1 MLLAAASALVRVIA
15 VVMLAPVLQG
25 AAAPAA
31 CTFHPAREG
40 WRGGCGRVFDGAPVF
55 TLAPAAAVRTGAWR
69 ADAAP
74 IAVWAGIMS
83 DSDHAHAPVELEVY
97 PGDSGVLRTPYGWFA
112 VSGLARSEATLTF
125 GLDTARDVPP
135 NGLDRRIV
143 ERAAAILSSPA
154 VWNRADTRRCPEGA
168 TTWSLYCAMEAATVD
183 VTGGFHHRR
192 PALQVV
198 RRLVQARSAGR
209 DYEHRLMDWNNDSR
223 TRFEDLQQLF
233 RDALERMPR

>member
-1 MLLAAASALVRVIA
+1 MLLAAASALVRLVA

-83 DSDHAHAPVELEVY
+83 DSDHAHAAVVSRFTPAT
-97 PGDSGVLRTPYGWFA
+97 PASSGPRTAGSPCRASRG
-112 VSGLARSEATLTF
+112 
-125 GLDTARDVPP
+125 
-135 NGLDRRIV
+135 RR
-143 ERAAAILSSPA
+143 
-154 VWNRADTRRCPEGA
+154 RR
-168 TTWSLYCAMEAATVD
+168 
-183 VTGGFHHRR
+183 
-192 PALQVV
+192 
-198 RRLVQARSAGR
+198 
-209 DYEHRLMDWNNDSR
+209 
-223 TRFEDLQQLF
+223 
-233 RDALERMPR
+233 